1 MAPATRRN
9 PSNPPDE
16 NQNNNTPPN
25 PARVDI
31 DDGEEQNMLDED
43 EEEVAAPTAA
53 NMAILLAAHHESQR
67 RINALEQARRA
78 NPVSTHEYPRD
89 PKTPD
94 PPPFHGKAIDFR
106 NFIASVALK
115 FTLCPNTYVTDE
127 HKVLYVIS
135 LLRDNAMTWARDI
148 PINERHPLR
157 HDYAAFHAE
166 LSNLYEDRNLKA
178 SCEDKLS
185 VLSQTKSAADYAVEF
200 QTLIAPLD
208 VNDNGQRLL
217 FYQGLKPNV
226 KDAISTVGRK
236 ETLKLLV
243 DQAISIDQRE
253 FQRSKE
259 RKLEDR
265 ISTAPTG
272 LKRTAPSSTNNSS
285 QQPRGPLTPAEKKRR
300 EDNALCRYC
309 ASPDHNVL
317 LCPNKPNSTPHA
329 SASTITIVS
338 ENAYSQVPEAR
349 T

>member
-1 MAPATRRN
+1 MAPATRRT
-9 PSNPPDE
+9 PSNPLEDD
-16 NQNNNTPPN
+16 
-25 PARVDI
+25 PARNINDR
-31 DDGEEQNMLDED
+31 EEEMLDDD
-43 EEEVAAPTAA
+43 EEEVPAPTAA

-67 RINALEQARRA
+67 RINALEQIQHASPA
-78 NPVSTHEYPRD
+78 STHGRD
-89 PKTPD
+89 PRTPD

-115 FTLCPNTYVTDE
+115 FTLCPNTYVTNE

-148 PINERHPLR
+148 PINEHHPLR
-157 HDYAAFHAE
+157 HNYAAFHAE

-185 VLSQTKSAADYAVEF
+185 VLLQTKSAADYAVEF

-217 FYQGLKPNV
+217 FYQGLKSNV

-265 ISTAPTG
+265 ISNAPTG
-272 LKRTAPSSTNNSS
+272 LKRAAPSSANNSSANNSSTNNSS
-285 QQPRGPLTPAEKKRR
+285 SQPRGPLTPAEKKRR
-300 EDNALCRYC
+300 QDNDLCRYC
-309 ASPDHNVL
+309 ASPDHQVL
-317 LCPNKPNSTPHA
+317 LCPNKPNSTPPA
-329 SASTITIVS
+329 SASSITIFS